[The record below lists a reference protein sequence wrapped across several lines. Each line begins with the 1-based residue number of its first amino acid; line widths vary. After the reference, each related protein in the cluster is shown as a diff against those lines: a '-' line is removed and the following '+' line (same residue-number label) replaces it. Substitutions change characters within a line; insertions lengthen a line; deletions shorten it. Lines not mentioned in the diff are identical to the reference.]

1 MKRNIEFKQNTNV
14 ILSEIHAITRETSQS
29 SANYEKDNNIKS
41 LIDLSTYQPIGHNSH
56 SPFAR
61 KYAFTLAEVLI
72 TLGIIGIVAA
82 LTIPSLMSNY
92 RKKVIETRL
101 SKFYATINNAIKLA
115 EYDYDD
121 RTGWDELGSGFI
133 KDENGNDTATP
144 KAEAWVNKYIVPY
157 IKGDTKMTNKN
168 GCIEL
173 YFQDGSMVAIN
184 GAGWLFY
191 PNAQKY
197 KQIKDGN
204 IDQGEAGK
212 DFFIF
217 LFNPSCYEDKKD
229 NACKY
234 IGDGVEPYKWNW
246 DGTRDGLFDGY
257 YGCRKATSGDAHAY
271 CTELIKHN
279 NWKFPD
285 DYPIKI

>member
-1 MKRNIEFKQNTNV
+1 M
-14 ILSEIHAITRETSQS
+14 
-29 SANYEKDNNIKS
+29 
-41 LIDLSTYQPIGHNSH
+41 
-56 SPFAR
+56 
-61 KYAFTLAEVLI
+61 
-72 TLGIIGIVAA
+72 
-82 LTIPSLMSNY
+82 
-92 RKKVIETRL
+92 

-133 KDENGNDTATP
+133 KDENGKDTATP
-144 KAEAWVNKYIVPY
+144 KAEAWVNKYLVPY

-184 GAGWLFY
+184 SAGWLFY

-197 KQIKDGN
+197 KQLKDGS

-217 LFNPSCYEDKKD
+217 LYNPSCFEDKKIKLV
-229 NACKY
+229 NILERVLNHTNG
-234 IGDGVEPYKWNW
+234 IGTEQEKAYLMVGMGVAKPNQVV
-246 DGTRDGLFDGY
+246 RM
-257 YGCRKATSGDAHAY
+257 H
-271 CTELIKHN
+271 IVQN
-279 NWKFPD
+279 
-285 DYPIKI
+285 

>member
-1 MKRNIEFKQNTNV
+1 M
-14 ILSEIHAITRETSQS
+14 
-29 SANYEKDNNIKS
+29 EKGDKKK
-41 LIDLSTYQPIGHNSH
+41 L
-56 SPFAR
+56 
-61 KYAFTLAEVLI
+61 AFTLAEVLI

-133 KDENGNDTATP
+133 KDENGKDTATP
-144 KAEAWVNKYIVPY
+144 KAEAWVNKYLVPY

-184 GAGWLFY
+184 SAGYFTLTHKSINSLKMEVLTKEKQGKISLSFY
-191 PNAQKY
+191 IIQVALRIKKIKLVNILERVLNHTNGIGTEQEKAYLMVGMGVAKPNQVVRMHIV
-197 KQIKDGN
+197 QN
-204 IDQGEAGK
+204 
-212 DFFIF
+212 
-217 LFNPSCYEDKKD
+217 
-229 NACKY
+229 
-234 IGDGVEPYKWNW
+234 
-246 DGTRDGLFDGY
+246 
-257 YGCRKATSGDAHAY
+257 
-271 CTELIKHN
+271 
-279 NWKFPD
+279 
-285 DYPIKI
+285 